1 MNMHAAPGM
10 LPHFNAMQ
18 ATFYGGQQQGPA
30 TNMLTPFPPL
40 VAFVGQSN
48 GAFMTPMG
56 GGNYQ
61 AAYPTPTPAPQLNPH
76 QNGMQIWQSCGPPPV
91 PISQN
96 GQVMQNVQACAPLA
110 GNAPPVV
117 GSQNGQVMQNIQAY
131 APENTQHTQAPPA
144 VGTQNYHAYAPHPE
158 ITQQNSNQAHAPTP
172 ANITA
177 YAAPHASDTHNSQ
190 NFVLAPAPA
199 IGMQNSLSLAPTTG
213 MHHVDANTSPSAIKN
228 CVPAPT
234 PVLPRKSSMQ
244 HYAAQQNIEN
254 HDEAMR
260 AAAYDLR
267 PPQQL
272 GCFLS

>member
-1 MNMHAAPGM
+1 
-10 LPHFNAMQ
+10 
-18 ATFYGGQQQGPA
+18 
-30 TNMLTPFPPL
+30 MLTPFPPP

-61 AAYPTPTPAPQLNPH
+61 AAYPTPAPQLNSH
-76 QNGMQIWQSCGPPPV
+76 QNGMQIWQSYGPPPV

-117 GSQNGQVMQNIQAY
+117 GSQNGQVVQNIHAY
-131 APENTQHTQAPPA
+131 APANTQHTQAPPA
-144 VGTQNYHAYAPHPE
+144 VGTQNYQACAPHPE
-158 ITQQNSNQAHAPTP
+158 ITQQNSNQAQAPTP

-199 IGMQNSLSLAPTTG
+199 IGMQNSQSLAPTTG
-213 MHHVDANTSPSAIKN
+213 MQHVDANAPPFAIENSA
-228 CVPAPT
+228 PAPT
-234 PVLPRKSSMQ
+234 PALPQESSMQ
-244 HYAAQQNIEN
+244 QHAAQQNIEN
-254 HDEAMR
+254 QDEAMR
-260 AAAYDLR
+260 AAAYELATFGR
-267 PPQQL
+267 HSSAPN
-272 GCFLS
+272 GGMS